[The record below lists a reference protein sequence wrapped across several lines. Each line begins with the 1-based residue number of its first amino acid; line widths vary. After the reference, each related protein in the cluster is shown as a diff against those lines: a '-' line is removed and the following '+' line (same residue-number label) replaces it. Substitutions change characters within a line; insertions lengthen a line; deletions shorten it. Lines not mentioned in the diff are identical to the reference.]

1 LAIVMAKTYHFGNLN
16 ASPFATEGIASV
28 GPLLAPLTAFA
39 CGLVIALAN
48 RLSAGLSPRFVLISG
63 ALLPNVL
70 LNVPL
75 SISLLTYGAAILF
88 LLWYITPR
96 TMFEETT
103 SEPAPGGKPL

>member
-1 LAIVMAKTYHFGNLN
+1 MAKTYHFGNLN

-28 GPLLAPLTAFA
+28 GPLLAPLAAFA

-70 LNVPL
+70 SNVPL
-75 SISLLTYGAAILF
+75 SISLLTYGAGILF
-88 LLWYITPR
+88 LLWHITPR
-96 TMFEETT
+96 TMFEQTI
-103 SEPAPGGKPL
+103 SKPVPGGKPS